1 MTDPIDR
8 DLSLPPGLYVV
19 ATPIGN
25 LRDITLRAL
34 DTLNGADEIACEDTR
49 VTGKILSR
57 YAIDTRM
64 TRYDDH
70 TGDRARDGLTARL
83 KGGAA
88 IALVSDAG
96 LPGISDPGYKLV
108 QACIDE
114 DIPVTVIPGANAAL
128 TGLVLSGQPTDRFLF
143 AGYLPSKHGQR
154 TKVLENIAGVPA
166 SLIFYESAKR
176 LAASLTDMAVV
187 LGDRPAAVARELTK
201 LHEELRRDNL
211 SGLAEHY
218 QNAGAPKGEIVVVVG
233 APEKNAEWTEEA
245 VDNLLAELLTSM
257 SVRDAARE
265 AAARTGQSR
274 KILYDRALGLAKT
287 K

>member
-8 DLSLPPGLYVV
+8 NLTLSPGLHVV

-34 DTLNGADEIACEDTR
+34 DTLNAADEIACEDTR

-70 TGDRARDGLTARL
+70 TGGKVRDGLTDRL

-96 LPGISDPGYKLV
+96 LPAISDPGYKLV
-108 QACIDE
+108 QVCIDE

-128 TGLVLSGQPTDRFLF
+128 TGLVLSGRPTDRFLF
-143 AGYLPSKHGQR
+143 AGYLPPKQGQR
-154 TKVLENIAGVPA
+154 TRVLESLTGVPA

-176 LAASLTDMAVV
+176 LAASLADMAAV

-201 LHEELRRDNL
+201 LHEELRRDSL
-211 SGLAEHY
+211 SGLAAHY
-218 QNAGAPKGEIVVVVG
+218 AAAGAPKGEIVVIVG
-233 APEKNAEWTEEA
+233 APEENADWTDEA
-245 VDNLLAELLTSM
+245 VEALLAELLADM
-257 SVRDAARE
+257 SVRDASRE
-265 AAARTGQSR
+265 AATRTGRSR
-274 KILYDRALGLAKT
+274 NSLYEQALKLAGDS
-287 K
+287 